1 MSRQPVIF
9 LSHGAPP
16 LIDDPVW
23 TAELSAW
30 GRSLPRPE
38 AILMISAHWEAAPA
52 AVSATRTLP
61 LVYDFYNFPA
71 RYYTMQYPAPGAPT
85 LAAKTRARLTAAGL
99 PTTDDPSRGLDHGTY
114 VPLMYLFPKADVPVL
129 QLSLPTLS
137 AAPLYKLGQ
146 ALAPLRDEGVL
157 IIGSGFMTH
166 NLRLGF
172 GAAPPSWAVEFDRY
186 AAEALAQGD
195 DDKVIDLMT
204 KAPGAA
210 LAHPRVEHLAPLW
223 VAAGAAQGEAPPK
236 TAVEGFWM
244 GGFSKRSVQWG

>member
-16 LIDDPVW
+16 LIDDTLW
-23 TAELSAW
+23 TSELTAW
-30 GRSLPRPE
+30 GQTLKRPE

-52 AVSATRTLP
+52 SVSATRPLP

-71 RYYTMQYPAPGAPT
+71 RYYTLQYPAPGAPV
-85 LAAKTRARLTAAGL
+85 LAAKVRARLAAAGL
-99 PTTDDPSRGLDHGTY
+99 PTTDDPSRGLDHGAY
-114 VPLMYLFPKADVPVL
+114 IPLMYLFPKADVPVL
-129 QLSLPTLS
+129 QLSMPTLS
-137 AAPLYKLGQ
+137 AAPLYKLGE
-146 ALAPLRDEGVL
+146 ALTPLRDEGVL

-172 GAAPPSWAVEFDRY
+172 GATAPSWAREFDQF
-186 AAEALAQGD
+186 AAEALQRGD
-195 DDKVIDLMT
+195 DDTLIELMA

-223 VAAGAAQGEAPPK
+223 LAAGAARGDPAPK
-236 TAVEGFWM
+236 TPVKGFWM